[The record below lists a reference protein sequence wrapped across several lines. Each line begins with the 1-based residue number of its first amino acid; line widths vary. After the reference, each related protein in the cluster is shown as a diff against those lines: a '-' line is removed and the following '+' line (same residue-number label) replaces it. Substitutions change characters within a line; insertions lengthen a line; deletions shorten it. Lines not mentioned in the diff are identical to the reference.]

1 MRNPY
6 ELNEEAK
13 AFSYTREE
21 LFTTIM
27 NIVAHPHN
35 TITEHDKARTAAIF
49 LVIGDYLDNHTESD
63 NNGGHYIY
71 EKDETD
77 FEGYVMDLF
86 DFKEYGKASPT
97 EVLK

>member
-6 ELNEEAK
+6 ELNEEVP

-27 NIVAHPHN
+27 NIVSHPHKN
-35 TITEHDKARTAAIF
+35 LTEHDKARTAAIF
-49 LVIGDYLDNHTESD
+49 LVIGDYLANHTESD

-77 FEGYVMDLF
+77 FEGYVMELLGYN
-86 DFKEYGKASPT
+86 EYG
-97 EVLK
+97 EVKVEDILK